1 MEHINK
7 IQYLTQN
14 SAFFRTF
21 RTFRAFRFFRVFRGS
36 GSGSGFTLLEI
47 LVAICIFGIIM
58 ATIFGS
64 FGYVFSSAEA
74 VNEGMDAYEI
84 ANNCLNRMIV
94 DLKSIYIASPP
105 GYSKPKTGDDPNDYR
120 IVGDTSSAGDGDFS
134 RLRFTSYAHV
144 PLEKSL
150 REGIA
155 EIVYYVQHI
164 ETEDEEYYVLSRA
177 DTLYPYERFDGD
189 VFEEKKSDPVL
200 CPNVKSLEFKFY
212 DDEDTEYDSWDSES
226 DKSKYSTPRAV
237 KIKLEI
243 GEIGEDSPSLLFET
257 MVNFPVFRE
266 KIE

>member
-1 MEHINK
+1 MTIFNNQ
-7 IQYLTQN
+7 ISN
-14 SAFFRTF
+14 FS
-21 RTFRAFRFFRVFRGS
+21 FFRVFRGYR
-36 GSGSGFTLLEI
+36 SGFTLLEI

-74 VNEGMDAYEI
+74 INEGIEAYEI
-84 ANNCLNRMIV
+84 ANNCLNRMVI
-94 DLKSIYIASPP
+94 DLKSIYISTRPE
-105 GYSKPKTGDDPNDYR
+105 YSKPKTGDDPNDYR
-120 IVGDTSSAGDGDFS
+120 VVGDISSAGDTDFS

-144 PLEKSL
+144 PFEKSL

-189 VFEEKKSDPVL
+189 TFEEQKTDPVL
-200 CPNVKSLEFKFY
+200 CTGVKSLEFIFY
-212 DDEDTEYDSWDSES
+212 DDEETEYDEWDSES
-226 DKSKYSTPRAV
+226 DKFKYSTPMAI

-243 GEIGEDSPSLLFET
+243 GEVGEDDSPSLLFET
-257 MVNFPVFRE
+257 MVNFPVVRE
-266 KIE
+266 KID